1 MLCHM
6 KKLITKFSLVM
17 GLVLL
22 SCMTALAQY
31 KDNGGVQPGRLYYT
45 GKGDFSMGGNRLSE
59 EAIHDLIGEQV
70 YYDTYVPAQ
79 KQRRIGLPLGF
90 VGVGLLAADIA
101 FYAAF
106 IDSPQIHE
114 RDVVLVSSIVGSLGA
129 IAGAGFV
136 FHFIGKGRLK
146 WIAEDFNRRNGYA
159 ASWRLGPTRS
169 GVGLSLNF

>member
-1 MLCHM
+1 M
-6 KKLITKFSLVM
+6 KKLITKFSLVA
-17 GLVLL
+17 GLLLL
-22 SCMTALAQY
+22 SCITALAQY

-70 YYDTYVPAQ
+70 YYDTYLGAQ
-79 KQRRIGLPLGF
+79 KQRRVGLTLGW
-90 VGVGLLAADIA
+90 VGAGLLAADIA
-101 FYAAF
+101 FYAAL

-114 RDVVLVSSIVGSLGA
+114 RDVVLVSSIVGSIGA

-146 WIAEDFNRRNGYA
+146 WIADDYNRRNGYA

-169 GVGLSLNF
+169 GLGVSLNF